1 VRPWLG
7 AVLTFLPFPVLAWL
21 ITRFRTL
28 PGALPWVLWG
38 GVIVLGIAAAVL
50 VYLLLRSRRP
60 SEAGPAGL
68 PQQVDAVFDD
78 LKRRL
83 KRSGRAGV
91 RSTRA
96 VLLAGPPDGARTS
109 LVEQSDLGAELLVGE
124 VSSEGAVVPTAVANV
139 WVAGDSI
146 LVEAGPDVL
155 ADERS
160 WKRLLVSL
168 RPRRWAPTFGRGNLP
183 PRAVVVCIPMGTLLA
198 PDAPDYVSEVGSQLR
213 ERLGQAAQILGVE
226 LPVYVIFTKADRIP
240 SFADFAA
247 VLDRDEASQA
257 LGATLPFDLDLDTT
271 AYGERETQ
279 RTGRAFQR
287 LYRSLG
293 RARLALLRREADA
306 PARLSAYEFP
316 RELNKARGLMTQLL
330 VELGRPTQLGVGPRV
345 RGFYLT
351 GVRAVQLSVPGQQ
364 AEVTPSQAAASLDA
378 TRIFSL
384 EEIQAQAVAA
394 QGSSRRQAP
403 QWLFVDRLF
412 RDVIGRDPG
421 ADVLTGS
428 GTLVHVARRALLGL
442 GIAALGAGLL
452 GVTVSFRRN
461 AALNERAMAAVRGTS
476 VIPETLVGT
485 PDLAQLT
492 ALDSVRAV
500 TAQLTR
506 FAEDGAPVSYRWGLY
521 RGGEVREISRRVYF
535 DRFQRLLLAD
545 ARGGLITRL
554 SALQPGAEEDPA
566 VAYDALKAYLITAGY
581 ADRSTS
587 AFMAPVLFDH
597 WVEGR
602 DVSPEVAEL
611 ARAQFAF
618 YGDELAREDPYTYRP
633 DDGMVEAS
641 RTYIRSFSDDGRFY
655 AALVDEASRQAEDI
669 DFAARHPDADPHVR
683 TPGAIPG
690 AFTAAG
696 WEYVQGQLQNI
707 DAVFA
712 LEDWVVG
719 GQPVPPAERQA
730 LAVAMRERYETE
742 YVTRWSEYLEGAS
755 IPPGGGVNGT
765 AARLRALSANDSP
778 LLQLLALVSG
788 ETDMDST
795 VAAVFQPVHV
805 LMPPTQTDRL
815 IGDGNQVYVDALAG
829 VGTALAPLTAGPAA
843 ARDPAALADVSAS
856 TDQALNSVREVTQAF
871 VIEGDAREVGDAVAV
886 LLEAPIESARG
897 LARGLPAQQANAGA
911 ASFCSVFDDLTRKYP
926 FQSGGAE
933 ASLDEFV
940 GMFQPQQGALW
951 SYYDRTLQ
959 GLLERRGSRYE
970 PALDA
975 DPRPSQA
982 LVRFFN
988 DAATFSSS
996 LFAAEGAGPELVL
1009 GLRMQTND
1017 RLTQVEVNIDGQI
1030 HQFTRTSPGTQAFQ
1044 WSADRARNATIAG
1057 VLDGEE
1063 VRLVEPEPGQWA
1075 LFRLFQIAEWRSLGG
1090 SRFAV
1095 TWDLPTHNLILE
1107 AEVSLNSS
1115 TPVLSRSFLSGLRCT
1130 SRIAR

>member
-1 VRPWLG
+1 M
-7 AVLTFLPFPVLAWL
+7 
-21 ITRFRTL
+21 
-28 PGALPWVLWG
+28 
-38 GVIVLGIAAAVL
+38 IVLGIAAAVL
-50 VYLLLRSRRP
+50 VYLMLRSRQP
-60 SEAGPAGL
+60 KGAGPVGL
-68 PQQVDAVFDD
+68 AQQVDAVFRD

-83 KRSGRAGV
+83 KRSGRPGV
-91 RSTRA
+91 RSSRA

-124 VSSEGAVVPTAVANV
+124 VSDEGAVIPTAVANA

-160 WKRLLVSL
+160 WKRLLAGL

-183 PRAVVVCIPMGTLLA
+183 PRAVVVCIPMGALLA
-198 PDAPDYVSEVGSQLR
+198 PDAPDYVSQVGSQLR
-213 ERLGQAAQILGVE
+213 ERLGQAAQLLGVE
-226 LPVYVIFTKADRIP
+226 LPVYVIFTKVDRVP

-247 VLDRDEASQA
+247 VLDREEAGDA
-257 LGATLPFDLDLDTT
+257 LGATLPFDLDQETT
-271 AYGERETQ
+271 AYGERET
-279 RTGRAFQR
+279 RRMGRAFER

-293 RARLALLRREADA
+293 RARLELLRREADA

-316 RELNKARGLMTQLL
+316 RELNKVRGLMNQLL

-345 RGFYLT
+345 RGFYFT
-351 GVRAVQLSVPGQQ
+351 GVRAVQVNVPGQQ
-364 AEVTPSQAAASLDA
+364 AEVTPSQAAASLEA

-384 EEIQAQAVAA
+384 EEIQAQAASA
-394 QGSSRRQAP
+394 QGGSMRQAP
-403 QWLFVDRLF
+403 QWLFVDRLL

-421 ADVLTGS
+421 ADALTGS

-442 GIAALGAGLL
+442 GIVALGVGLF
-452 GVTVSFRRN
+452 GVTASFRKN
-461 AALNERAMAAVRGTS
+461 AALNERALAAVRGTS

-485 PDLAQLT
+485 PDVAQLT
-492 ALDSVRAV
+492 ALDSLRAV
-500 TAQLTR
+500 TAQLTG
-506 FAEDGAPVSYRWGLY
+506 FQEDGAPLGYRWGLY
-521 RGGEVREISRRVYF
+521 RGGEVREVSRRVYF

-545 ARGGLITRL
+545 ARSGLITRL
-554 SALQPGAEEDPA
+554 SALEPGAEEDPG
-566 VAYDALKAYLITAGY
+566 VAYDALKAYLVTAGY

-587 AFMAPVLFDH
+587 AFMTPVLFDH

-602 DVSPEVAEL
+602 DVSPEVADL

-618 YGDELAREDPYTYRP
+618 YADELAIDDPYTYRP

-641 RTYIRSFSDDGRFY
+641 RSYIRAFSDDGRFY
-655 AALVDEASRQAEDI
+655 AALVDEASRQAGDI
-669 DFAARHPDADPHVR
+669 DFAALYPEATPHVR
-683 TPGAIPG
+683 TSGAVPG
-690 AFTAAG
+690 AFTADG
-696 WEYVQGQLQNI
+696 WEFVQAQLQNI
-707 DAVFA
+707 DEVFA

-730 LAVAMRERYETE
+730 LALAMRERYEAE
-742 YVTRWSEYLEGAS
+742 YVTRWSEYLQAAS
-755 IPPGGGVNGT
+755 IPRGGSVNGT
-765 AARLRALSANDSP
+765 ANRLRALSANDSP
-778 LLQLLALVSG
+778 ILQLLALVSG
-788 ETDMDST
+788 ETDVDST
-795 VAAVFQPVHV
+795 VAAAFQPVHV

-815 IGDGNQVYVDALAG
+815 IGDGNQAYVDALAG
-829 VGTALAPLTAGPAA
+829 VGTALGPLTAGPAA

-856 TDQALNSVREVTQAF
+856 TDQAFNSVREVTQAF
-871 VIEGDAREVGDAVAV
+871 VIEGEAGEVGDAVAV
-886 LLEAPIESARG
+886 LLESPIESARG
-897 LARGLPAQQANAGA
+897 LAQGLPAQQANAGA
-911 ASFCSVFDDLTRKYP
+911 ASFCSVFDDLTGKYP

-940 GMFQPQQGALW
+940 GMFQPQEGALW

-975 DPRPSQA
+975 DPRPTDA
-982 LVRFFN
+982 LVGFFN
-988 DAATFSSS
+988 DAATFSTS
-996 LFAAEGAGPELVL
+996 LFTAEGAGPELVL
-1009 GLRMQTND
+1009 GLRVLTSD
-1017 RLTQVEVNIDGQI
+1017 RLTEVEVNIDGQI
-1030 HQFTRTSPGTQAFQ
+1030 HQFTRTAPGVQAFQ
-1044 WSADRARNATIAG
+1044 WSADRARNANISG

-1063 VRLVEPEPGQWA
+1063 VRLIEPEPGQWA

-1095 TWDLPTHNLILE
+1095 TWDLPAHNLVLE
-1107 AEVSLNSS
+1107 AEVSLNSN